1 MEDTK
6 VLDFINKNHEKSY
19 ENHVKTQ
26 IRKRKKDTIQCII
39 LILAILTAVLVLC
52 SIIAQNNRKSFNKC
66 IKMGHSY
73 NYCVKG
79 L

>member
-26 IRKRKKDTIQCII
+26 IRKRKINTIQCIM

-52 SIIAQNNRKSFNKC
+52 GTISQENKKAVKNCLKS
-66 IKMGHSY
+66 GHTE
-73 NYCVKG
+73 NYCIRN